1 MSSRKSGQ
9 LYRNIKQ
16 FAIERDLNVP
26 YSARECCN
34 KGAPYIFYP
43 LFSSSVIRL
52 IMSIPFMGSVIA
64 MSFLTLSLCPSGA
77 SGTGFLEKAF
87 SDSIALKVSSTAVAN
102 LAYDSPIVTEM
113 LEDSIRQTLGRMIAR
128 ITGKSASREGVAL
141 FELLRSHPR
150 FYIGDNFI
158 KRVSNEIEFSFRN
171 E

>member
-1 MSSRKSGQ
+1 M
-9 LYRNIKQ
+9 NAVIKVLHI
-16 FAIERDLNVP
+16 F
-26 YSARECCN
+26 
-34 KGAPYIFYP
+34 FYP

-52 IMSIPFMGSVIA
+52 IIMSIPFMGSVIA